1 MFMDGIGTVHRGDDC
16 SMMSGTSGGK
26 THKLEVIQWCWK
38 LESFGGSSHI
48 WHLGW
53 AVKKTR
59 FLTNSSTHTCPP
71 TPNLAWLLTKWQ
83 PQSSQTTYLTTQ
95 NSKHRAFLPA
105 NKAEAAFSFMTSLW
119 CHLSFS
125 WSPLKIITGP
135 PRIKGRHPCTS
146 SVTGN
151 NFNQFGVHFYKQPH

>member
-1 MFMDGIGTVHRGDDC
+1 MELGQCTEGMTAPWCLGPQAGRLTSWRWFSDAGNWNHLEALVT
-16 SMMSGTSGGK
+16 SGT
-26 THKLEVIQWCWK
+26 
-38 LESFGGSSHI
+38 
-48 WHLGW
+48 W
-53 AVKKTR
+53 AGLSRKQG
-59 FLTNSSTHTCPP
+59 FLPTQVLIHAPP
-71 TPNLAWLLTKWQ
+71 PPNLAWLLTKWQ

-105 NKAEAAFSFMTSLW
+105 NKAESAFSFMTSLW